1 MKLFNRPFLKWSLAG
16 FVIGMLTLVFLSQQ
30 ALAQAPQPALP
41 DEALAAAMQ
50 STAPQMSSAHFD
62 VSWNVVGTGGGDMS
76 SPHFKISST
85 MGQPTIGH
93 KSSPHYQ
100 TCTGFWCGAV
110 DFVREIFLPL
120 ILKQ

>member
-1 MKLFNRPFLKWSLAG
+1 MKLLNSPFLKWSLAG
-16 FVIGMLTLVFLSQQ
+16 FVIGMLALVFLSQQ
-30 ALAQAPQPALP
+30 VLAQEPQPTLP
-41 DEALAAAMQ
+41 SEALAAAMLPN
-50 STAPQMSSAHFD
+50 APQMSSAHFN
-62 VSWNVVGTGGGDMS
+62 VNWNVVGTGGGDMS

-85 MGQPTIGH
+85 LGQPTVGH

>member
-1 MKLFNRPFLKWSLAG
+1 MKLFNRPFVKWSMAG

-41 DEALAAAMQ
+41 SDALASAMLPN
-50 STAPQMSSAHFD
+50 SPQMSSAHFD
-62 VSWNVVGTGGGDMS
+62 VSWGVVGTGGGDMNS
-76 SPHFKISST
+76 AHFKISST
-85 MGQPTIGH
+85 LGQPTVGH

-120 ILKQ
+120 ILK